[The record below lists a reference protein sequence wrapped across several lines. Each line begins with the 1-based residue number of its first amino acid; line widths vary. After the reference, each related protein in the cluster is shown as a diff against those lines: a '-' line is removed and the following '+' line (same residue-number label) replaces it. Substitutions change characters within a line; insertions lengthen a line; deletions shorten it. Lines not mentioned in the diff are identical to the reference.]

1 MRPSRTCTFPMS
13 LPIQPALSTANRRF
27 RASLRAIMPTSKS
40 LTRAHRRAEQ
50 GTTADDAADHTG
62 LSLFVQVLAQFTTVE
77 GGSVDFCHH
86 DGARERSGAPA
97 GSSPPG
103 PSPFSARLHCRSS
116 ADSGRQSVHASC
128 ARGALGRLALH
139 DHLLLDELAVRS
151 IDSHQPVGLTI
162 LHDAAVL
169 Q

>member
-13 LPIQPALSTANRRF
+13 LPIQPALNTANQRF

-77 GGSVDFCHH
+77 AGSVAFGHH
-86 DGARERSGAPA
+86 DGARERSDAPA
-97 GSSPPG
+97 GSAPPAR
-103 PSPFSARLHCRSS
+103 PLPLTARLHRG
-116 ADSGRQSVHASC
+116 DRRTGGRQSVRASR
-128 ARGALGRLALH
+128 AR
-139 DHLLLDELAVRS
+139 
-151 IDSHQPVGLTI
+151 
-162 LHDAAVL
+162 AAR
-169 Q
+169 